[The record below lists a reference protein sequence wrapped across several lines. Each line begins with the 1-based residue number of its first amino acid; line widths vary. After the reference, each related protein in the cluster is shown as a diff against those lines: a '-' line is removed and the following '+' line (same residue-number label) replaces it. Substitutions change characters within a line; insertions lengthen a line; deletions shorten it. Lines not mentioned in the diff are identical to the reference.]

1 MSARGVAPFLRREW
15 LFCLLLLLLPL
26 LTVLAPGPIPAT
38 IRQLPALLETE
49 TLILLAGLLVLTRGI
64 EASGYLVAAGRWLI
78 ARVRTERGLALLL
91 VTFSAILSMV
101 VTNDVALFIVVPL
114 TLAMRGLATLPLG
127 RLVIF
132 EALAVNAGSALSP
145 IGNPQN
151 LYLWQRSGADF
162 SAFIAAMAP
171 MVLPLLAVLLVTTA
185 AVFAAR
191 PVAIP
196 ATEPATA
203 SRPALLAA
211 ALGLYPLFIAMA
223 DTGVGAFALAGIL
236 LLFAWRWRDVMRGVD
251 WLLLGVFT
259 LMFLDLGLLADMP
272 VLALPAQQ
280 AANSPTG
287 TFLAGITLS
296 QVVSNVPAAIFLSSI
311 TESGITESSIAGS
324 TLAEPG
330 IGALWPS
337 LCPIALP
344 GCSWVPL
351 AWGVTAG
358 GFGLAIGSLANLI
371 ALRLAG
377 IQRLWVAF
385 HVWSIGALAV
395 ATALGWL
402 MLDAMAPG

>member
-1 MSARGVAPFLRREW
+1 
-15 LFCLLLLLLPL
+15 
-26 LTVLAPGPIPAT
+26 
-38 IRQLPALLETE
+38 
-49 TLILLAGLLVLTRGI
+49 
-64 EASGYLVAAGRWLI
+64 
-78 ARVRTERGLALLL
+78 
-91 VTFSAILSMV
+91 
-101 VTNDVALFIVVPL
+101 
-114 TLAMRGLATLPLG
+114 
-127 RLVIF
+127 
-132 EALAVNAGSALSP
+132 
-145 IGNPQN
+145 
-151 LYLWQRSGADF
+151 
-162 SAFIAAMAP
+162 
-171 MVLPLLAVLLVTTA
+171 
-185 AVFAAR
+185 
-191 PVAIP
+191 
-196 ATEPATA
+196 
-203 SRPALLAA
+203 
-211 ALGLYPLFIAMA
+211 
-223 DTGVGAFALAGIL
+223 TGVGVFALAGIL
-236 LLFAWRWRDVMRGVD
+236 LLFAWRWRDVLRGVD

-259 LMFLDLGLLADMP
+259 LMFLDLGLLAGLP

-280 AANSPTG
+280 AADSPTG
-287 TFLAGITLS
+287 TLLAGVALS

-385 HVWSIGALAV
+385 HVWSLAALAV
-395 ATALGWL
+395 ATVLGWL